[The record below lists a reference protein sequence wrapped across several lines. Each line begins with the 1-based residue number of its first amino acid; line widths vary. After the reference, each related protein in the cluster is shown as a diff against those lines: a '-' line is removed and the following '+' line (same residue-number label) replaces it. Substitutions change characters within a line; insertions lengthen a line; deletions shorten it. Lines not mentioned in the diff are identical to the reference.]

1 MPDLVFSGLK
11 INLREET
18 SMNMAKVKALGGVRG
33 LVASAALASFLAT
46 PAVAGEA
53 RIGVLNALTGPIPDL
68 AAVILEAEQAAAA
81 FINANGGMWDG
92 DTLVLASGDSGCDA
106 KAGVD
111 AATKIV
117 NVEQASIIVG
127 PLCSGATIGATQAV
141 TIPAGVVAISPS
153 ATSPAITGLDDKDAV
168 FRVCPSDAYQGVT
181 IAKLARSLGYSK
193 LAATYANDDYNAGL
207 HDVFVKAFTDAG
219 GTITGDQMHEAN
231 KASYRSELATLAAGD
246 PEGLAL
252 FAYYNGSGI
261 TIMRQSL
268 ENGFFSKFIG
278 GDGMIAQEVVDE
290 IGADNLGDAV
300 FTKGTADESSS
311 HFKTFAGLFAKPSDP
326 YTAQAWDAVMIAAL
340 ALESAGSSTR
350 DLISH
355 VRAVANAP
363 GEEIGPA
370 DWAKAKKLLAA
381 GKDINYQGIA
391 GAHEFD
397 ENGDVAGIYGM
408 SVVKDGKWVETLI
421 D

>member
-1 MPDLVFSGLK
+1 MRQMMTKTVSTMRRTV
-11 INLREET
+11 I
-18 SMNMAKVKALGGVRG
+18 A
-33 LVASAALASFLAT
+33 AALVSIAAS
-46 PAVAGEA
+46 PVYAGEVK
-53 RIGVLNALTGPIPDL
+53 IGVLNALTGPIPDL
-68 AAVILEAEQAAAA
+68 SAVILESELAAAA
-81 FINANGGMWDG
+81 YINANGGMWGG

-141 TIPAGVVAISPS
+141 TIPAGVVNISPS
-153 ATSPAITGLDDKDAV
+153 ATSPAITGLDDNDLV

-181 IAKLARSLGYSK
+181 IAKLARSMGYSK

-207 HDVFVKAFTDAG
+207 HDVFVKAFKELG

-231 KASYRSELATLAAGD
+231 KASYRAELATLSSGG
-246 PEGLAL
+246 PEALAI

-261 TIMRQSL
+261 TMLRQSL

-278 GDGMIAQEVVDE
+278 GDGMIAQEVIDE

-311 HFKTFAGLFAKPSDP
+311 HFKTFAGLFDRPSDP

-340 ALESAGSSTR
+340 ALESAGGATR
-350 DLISH
+350 DLIGH
-355 VRAVANAP
+355 VRSVANAP
-363 GEEIGPA
+363 GVEVGPG
-370 DWAKAKKLLAA
+370 DWAKAKALLAA
-381 GKDINYQGIA
+381 GKEINYQGIA
-391 GAHEFD
+391 GANEFD
-397 ENGDVAGIYGM
+397 ANGDVAGIYGK
-408 SVVKDGKWVETLI
+408 SVVKDGVWSETLI

>member
-1 MPDLVFSGLK
+1 MRQMMRKTASTMRRTV
-11 INLREET
+11 
-18 SMNMAKVKALGGVRG
+18 
-33 LVASAALASFLAT
+33 VAAALVSIAAN
-46 PAVAGEA
+46 PVYAGEVK
-53 RIGVLNALTGPIPDL
+53 IGVLNALTGPIPDL
-68 AAVILEAEQAAAA
+68 SAVILESELAAAA
-81 FINANGGMWDG
+81 YINANGGMWGG

-141 TIPAGVVAISPS
+141 TIPAGVVNISPS
-153 ATSPAITGLDDKDAV
+153 ATSPAITGLDDNDLV

-181 IAKLARSLGYSK
+181 IAKLARSMGYSK

-207 HDVFVKAFTDAG
+207 HDVFVKAFKELG

-231 KASYRSELATLAAGD
+231 KASYRAELATLSSGG
-246 PEGLAL
+246 PEALAI

-261 TIMRQSL
+261 TMLRQSL

-278 GDGMIAQEVVDE
+278 GDGMIAQEVIDE

-311 HFKTFAGLFAKPSDP
+311 HFKTFAGLFDRPSDP

-340 ALESAGSSTR
+340 ALESAGGATR
-350 DLISH
+350 DLIGH
-355 VRAVANAP
+355 VRSVANAP
-363 GEEIGPA
+363 GVEVGPG
-370 DWAKAKKLLAA
+370 DWAKAKALLAA
-381 GKDINYQGIA
+381 GKEINYQGIA
-391 GAHEFD
+391 GANEFD
-397 ENGDVAGIYGM
+397 ANGDVAGIYGK
-408 SVVKDGKWVETLI
+408 SVVKDGVWSETLI

>member
-1 MPDLVFSGLK
+1 MRQMMTKTVSTM
-11 INLREET
+11 RRT
-18 SMNMAKVKALGGVRG
+18 V
-33 LVASAALASFLAT
+33 VAAALVSIAAS
-46 PAVAGEA
+46 PVYAGEVK
-53 RIGVLNALTGPIPDL
+53 IGVLNALTGPIPDL
-68 AAVILEAEQAAAA
+68 SAVILESELAAAA
-81 FINANGGMWDG
+81 YINANGGMWGG

-141 TIPAGVVAISPS
+141 TIPAGVVNISPS
-153 ATSPAITGLDDKDAV
+153 ATSPAITGLDDNDLV

-181 IAKLARSLGYSK
+181 IAKLARSMGYSK

-207 HDVFVKAFTDAG
+207 HDVFVKAFKELG

-231 KASYRSELATLAAGD
+231 KASYRAELATLSSGG
-246 PEGLAL
+246 PEALAI

-261 TIMRQSL
+261 TMLRQSL

-278 GDGMIAQEVVDE
+278 GDGMIAQEVIDE
-290 IGADNLGDAV
+290 IGAENLGDAV

-311 HFKTFAGLFAKPSDP
+311 HFKTFAGLFDRPSDP

-340 ALESAGSSTR
+340 ALESAGGATR
-350 DLISH
+350 DLIGH
-355 VRAVANAP
+355 VRSVANAP
-363 GEEIGPA
+363 GVEVGPG
-370 DWAKAKKLLAA
+370 DWAKAKALLAA
-381 GKDINYQGIA
+381 GKEINYQGIA
-391 GAHEFD
+391 GANEFD
-397 ENGDVAGIYGM
+397 ANGDVAGIYGK
-408 SVVKDGKWVETLI
+408 SVVKDGKWSETLI

>member
-1 MPDLVFSGLK
+1 MRQMMTKTVSTM
-11 INLREET
+11 RRT
-18 SMNMAKVKALGGVRG
+18 MVV
-33 LVASAALASFLAT
+33 AALVSIAAS
-46 PAVAGEA
+46 PVYAGEV

-81 FINANGGMWDG
+81 HINANGGMWGG

-111 AATKIV
+111 AANKIV

-127 PLCSGATIGATQAV
+127 PICSGATMGATQAV
-141 TIPAGVVAISPS
+141 TIPAGVVNISPS
-153 ATSPAITGLDDKDAV
+153 ATSPAITGLDDNDLV

-181 IAKLARSLGYSK
+181 IAKLARSMGYSK

-207 HDVFVKAFTDAG
+207 HDVFVKAFKELG

-231 KASYRSELATLAAGD
+231 KASYRAELATLSSGG
-246 PEGLAL
+246 PEALAL

-261 TIMRQSL
+261 TMMRQSL

-278 GDGMIAQEVVDE
+278 GDGMIAQEVIDE

-300 FTKGTADESSS
+300 FTKGTADSNSS
-311 HFKTFAGLFAKPSDP
+311 HFKTFAGLFDRPSDP

-340 ALESAGSSTR
+340 ALESAGGATR
-350 DLISH
+350 DLIGH
-355 VRAVANAP
+355 VRSVANAP
-363 GEEIGPA
+363 GVEVGPG
-370 DWAKAKKLLAA
+370 DWAKAKALLAA
-381 GKDINYQGIA
+381 GKEINYQGIA
-391 GAHEFD
+391 GANEFD
-397 ENGDVAGIYGM
+397 ANGDVAGIYGK
-408 SVVKDGKWVETLI
+408 SVVKDGKWSETLI

>member
-1 MPDLVFSGLK
+1 MRQMMTKTVSTMRRTV
-11 INLREET
+11 I
-18 SMNMAKVKALGGVRG
+18 A
-33 LVASAALASFLAT
+33 AALVSIAAS
-46 PAVAGEA
+46 PVYAGEVK
-53 RIGVLNALTGPIPDL
+53 IGVLNALTGPIPDL
-68 AAVILEAEQAAAA
+68 SAVILESELAAAA
-81 FINANGGMWDG
+81 YINANGGMWGG

-141 TIPAGVVAISPS
+141 TIPAGVVNISSS
-153 ATSPAITGLDDKDAV
+153 ATSPAITGLDDNDLV

-181 IAKLARSLGYSK
+181 IAKLARSMGYSK

-207 HDVFVKAFTDAG
+207 HDVFVKAFKELG
-219 GTITGDQMHEAN
+219 GTITSDQMHEAN
-231 KASYRSELATLAAGD
+231 KASYRAELATLSSGG
-246 PEGLAL
+246 PEALAI

-261 TIMRQSL
+261 TMLRQSL

-278 GDGMIAQEVVDE
+278 GDGMIAQEVIDE

-311 HFKTFAGLFAKPSDP
+311 HFKTFAGLFDRPSDP

-340 ALESAGSSTR
+340 ALESAGSATR
-350 DLISH
+350 DLIGH
-355 VRAVANAP
+355 VRSVANAP
-363 GEEIGPA
+363 GVEVGPG
-370 DWAKAKKLLAA
+370 DWAKAKALLAA
-381 GKDINYQGIA
+381 GKEINYQGIA
-391 GAHEFD
+391 GANEFD
-397 ENGDVAGIYGM
+397 ANGDVAGIYGK
-408 SVVKDGKWVETLI
+408 SVVKDGVWSETLI

>member
-1 MPDLVFSGLK
+1 MRQMMRKTVSTM
-11 INLREET
+11 RRT
-18 SMNMAKVKALGGVRG
+18 M
-33 LVASAALASFLAT
+33 VAAALVSIAAS
-46 PAVAGEA
+46 PGYAGEVK
-53 RIGVLNALTGPIPDL
+53 IGVLNALTGPIPDL
-68 AAVILEAEQAAAA
+68 SAVILEAEQAAAA
-81 FINANGGMWDG
+81 HINANGGMWGG

-141 TIPAGVVAISPS
+141 TIPAGVVNISPS
-153 ATSPAITGLDDKDAV
+153 ATSPAITGLDDNDLV

-181 IAKLARSLGYSK
+181 IAKLARSMGYSK

-207 HDVFVKAFTDAG
+207 HDVFVKAFKELG

-231 KASYRSELATLAAGD
+231 KASYRAELATLSSGG
-246 PEGLAL
+246 PEALAI

-278 GDGMIAQEVVDE
+278 GDGMIAQEVIDE

-300 FTKGTADESSS
+300 FTKGTADQSSS
-311 HFKTFAGLFAKPSDP
+311 HFKTFEGLFDRPSDP
-326 YTAQAWDAVMIAAL
+326 YTAQAWDAVMVAAL
-340 ALESAGSSTR
+340 ALEHAGSATR
-350 DLISH
+350 DLSAH
-355 VRAVANAP
+355 VRAVTNAP
-363 GEEIGPA
+363 GVEIGPA
-370 DWAKAKKLLAA
+370 DWAKAKALIAS
-381 GKDINYQGIA
+381 GKDINYQGIS
-391 GAHEFD
+391 GVHEFD
-397 ENGDVAGIYGM
+397 ENGDVGGVYGKN
-408 SVVKDGKWVETLI
+408 VVSGGKWVETLM

>member
-1 MPDLVFSGLK
+1 MRRTV
-11 INLREET
+11 
-18 SMNMAKVKALGGVRG
+18 
-33 LVASAALASFLAT
+33 VAAALVSIAAS
-46 PAVAGEA
+46 PVYAGEVK
-53 RIGVLNALTGPIPDL
+53 IGVLNALTGPIPDL
-68 AAVILEAEQAAAA
+68 GAVILEAEQAAAA
-81 FINANGGMWDG
+81 HINANGGMWGG

-111 AATKIV
+111 AANKIV

-127 PLCSGATIGATQAV
+127 PICSGATMGATQAV
-141 TIPAGVVAISPS
+141 TIPAGVVNISPS
-153 ATSPAITGLDDKDAV
+153 ATSPAITGLDDNDLV

-181 IAKLARSLGYSK
+181 IAKLARSMGYSK

-207 HDVFVKAFTDAG
+207 HDVFVKAFKELG

-231 KASYRSELATLAAGD
+231 KASYRAELATLSSGG
-246 PEGLAL
+246 PEALAL

-261 TIMRQSL
+261 TMMRQSL

-278 GDGMIAQEVVDE
+278 GDGMIAQEVIDE
-290 IGADNLGDAV
+290 IGANNLGDAV
-300 FTKGTADESSS
+300 FTKGTADNSSS
-311 HFKTFAGLFAKPSDP
+311 HFKTFAGLFDRPSDP

-340 ALESAGSSTR
+340 ALESAGGATR
-350 DLISH
+350 DLIAH
-355 VRAVANAP
+355 VRSVANAP
-363 GEEIGPA
+363 GVEVGPG
-370 DWAKAKKLLAA
+370 DWAKAKALLAA

-397 ENGDVAGIYGM
+397 ANGDVAGIYGK
-408 SVVKDGKWVETLI
+408 SVVKDGKWAETLI

>member
-1 MPDLVFSGLK
+1 MRQMMRKTASTMRRTV
-11 INLREET
+11 
-18 SMNMAKVKALGGVRG
+18 
-33 LVASAALASFLAT
+33 VAAALVSIAAS
-46 PAVAGEA
+46 PVYAGDVK
-53 RIGVLNALTGPIPDL
+53 IGVLNALTGPIPDL
-68 AAVILEAEQAAAA
+68 SAVILESELAAAA
-81 FINANGGMWDG
+81 YINANGGMWGG

-141 TIPAGVVAISPS
+141 TIPAGVVNISPS
-153 ATSPAITGLDDKDAV
+153 ATSPAITGLDDNDLV

-181 IAKLARSLGYSK
+181 IAKLARSMGYSK

-207 HDVFVKAFTDAG
+207 HDVFVKAFKELG

-231 KASYRSELATLAAGD
+231 KASYRAELATLSSGG
-246 PEGLAL
+246 PEALAI

-261 TIMRQSL
+261 TMLRQSL

-278 GDGMIAQEVVDE
+278 GDGMIAQEVIDE

-311 HFKTFAGLFAKPSDP
+311 HFKTFAGLFDRPSDP

-340 ALESAGSSTR
+340 ALESAGGATR
-350 DLISH
+350 DLIGH
-355 VRAVANAP
+355 VRSVANAP
-363 GEEIGPA
+363 GVEVGPG
-370 DWAKAKKLLAA
+370 DWAKAKALLAA
-381 GKDINYQGIA
+381 GKEINYQGIA
-391 GAHEFD
+391 GANEFD
-397 ENGDVAGIYGM
+397 ANGDVAGIYGK
-408 SVVKDGKWVETLI
+408 SVVKDGKWSETLI

>member
-1 MPDLVFSGLK
+1 MRQMMTKTVSTM
-11 INLREET
+11 RRT
-18 SMNMAKVKALGGVRG
+18 V
-33 LVASAALASFLAT
+33 VAAALVSIAAS
-46 PAVAGEA
+46 PVYAGEVK
-53 RIGVLNALTGPIPDL
+53 IGVLNALTGPIPDL
-68 AAVILEAEQAAAA
+68 SAVILEAELAAAA
-81 FINANGGMWDG
+81 YINANGGMWGG

-141 TIPAGVVAISPS
+141 TIPAGVVNISPS
-153 ATSPAITGLDDKDAV
+153 ATSPAITGLDDNDLV

-181 IAKLARSLGYSK
+181 IAKLARSMGYSK

-207 HDVFVKAFTDAG
+207 HDVFVKAFKELG

-231 KASYRSELATLAAGD
+231 KASYRAELATLSSGG
-246 PEGLAL
+246 PEALAI

-261 TIMRQSL
+261 TMLRQSL

-278 GDGMIAQEVVDE
+278 GDGMIAQEVIDV

-311 HFKTFAGLFAKPSDP
+311 HFKTFAGLFDRPSDP

-340 ALESAGSSTR
+340 ALESAGGATR
-350 DLISH
+350 DLIGH
-355 VRAVANAP
+355 VRSVANAP
-363 GEEIGPA
+363 GVEVGPG
-370 DWAKAKKLLAA
+370 DWAKAKALLAA
-381 GKDINYQGIA
+381 GKEINYQGIA
-391 GAHEFD
+391 GANEFD
-397 ENGDVAGIYGM
+397 ANGDVAGIYGK
-408 SVVKDGKWVETLI
+408 SVVKDGKWSETLI

>member
-1 MPDLVFSGLK
+1 MRQMMTKTVSTM
-11 INLREET
+11 RRT
-18 SMNMAKVKALGGVRG
+18 V
-33 LVASAALASFLAT
+33 VAAALVSIAAS
-46 PAVAGEA
+46 PVYAGEVK
-53 RIGVLNALTGPIPDL
+53 IGVLNALTGPIPDL
-68 AAVILEAEQAAAA
+68 SAVILESELAAAA
-81 FINANGGMWDG
+81 YINANGGMWGG

-141 TIPAGVVAISPS
+141 TIPAGVVNISPS
-153 ATSPAITGLDDKDAV
+153 ATSPAITGLDDNDLV

-181 IAKLARSLGYSK
+181 IAKLARSMGYSK

-207 HDVFVKAFTDAG
+207 HDVFVKAFKELG

-231 KASYRSELATLAAGD
+231 KASYRAELATLSSGG
-246 PEGLAL
+246 PEALAI

-261 TIMRQSL
+261 TMLRQSL

-278 GDGMIAQEVVDE
+278 GDGMIAQEVIDE

-311 HFKTFAGLFAKPSDP
+311 HFKTFAGLFDRPSDP

-340 ALESAGSSTR
+340 ALESAGGATR
-350 DLISH
+350 DLIGH
-355 VRAVANAP
+355 VRSVANAP
-363 GEEIGPA
+363 GVEVGPG
-370 DWAKAKKLLAA
+370 DWAKAKALLAA
-381 GKDINYQGIA
+381 GKEINYQGIA
-391 GAHEFD
+391 GANEFD
-397 ENGDVAGIYGM
+397 ANGDVAGIYGK
-408 SVVKDGKWVETLI
+408 SVVKDGVWSETLI

>member
-1 MPDLVFSGLK
+1 MV
-11 INLREET
+11 
-18 SMNMAKVKALGGVRG
+18 V
-33 LVASAALASFLAT
+33 AALVSIAAS
-46 PAVAGEA
+46 PVYAGEVK
-53 RIGVLNALTGPIPDL
+53 IGVLNALTGPIPDL

-81 FINANGGMWDG
+81 HINANGGMWGG

-127 PLCSGATIGATQAV
+127 PICSGATMGATQAV
-141 TIPAGVVAISPS
+141 TIPAGVVNISPS
-153 ATSPAITGLDDKDAV
+153 ATSPAITGLDDNDLV

-181 IAKLARSLGYSK
+181 IAKLARSMGYSK

-207 HDVFVKAFTDAG
+207 HDVFVKAFKELG

-231 KASYRSELATLAAGD
+231 KASYRAELATLSSGG
-246 PEGLAL
+246 PEALAL

-261 TIMRQSL
+261 TMMRQSL

-278 GDGMIAQEVVDE
+278 GDGMIAQEVIDE

-300 FTKGTADESSS
+300 FTKGTADSNSS
-311 HFKTFAGLFAKPSDP
+311 HFKTFAGLFDRPSDP

-340 ALESAGSSTR
+340 ALESAGGATR
-350 DLISH
+350 DLIGH
-355 VRAVANAP
+355 VRSVANAP
-363 GEEIGPA
+363 GVEVGPG
-370 DWAKAKKLLAA
+370 DWAKAKALLAA
-381 GKDINYQGIA
+381 GKEINYQGIA
-391 GAHEFD
+391 GANEFD
-397 ENGDVAGIYGM
+397 ANGDVAGIYGK
-408 SVVKDGKWVETLI
+408 SVVKDGKWSETLI

>member
-1 MPDLVFSGLK
+1 MRRTV
-11 INLREET
+11 
-18 SMNMAKVKALGGVRG
+18 
-33 LVASAALASFLAT
+33 VAAALVSIAAS
-46 PAVAGEA
+46 PVYAGEVK
-53 RIGVLNALTGPIPDL
+53 IGVLNALTGPIPDL
-68 AAVILEAEQAAAA
+68 SAVILESELAAAA
-81 FINANGGMWDG
+81 YINANGGMWGG

-111 AATKIV
+111 AANKIV

-141 TIPAGVVAISPS
+141 TIPAGVVNISPS
-153 ATSPAITGLDDKDAV
+153 ATSPAITGLDDNDLV

-181 IAKLARSLGYSK
+181 IAKLARSMGYSK

-207 HDVFVKAFTDAG
+207 HDVFVKAFKELG

-231 KASYRSELATLAAGD
+231 KASYRAELATLSSGG
-246 PEGLAL
+246 PEALAI

-261 TIMRQSL
+261 TMLRQSL

-278 GDGMIAQEVVDE
+278 GDGMIAQEVIDE

-311 HFKTFAGLFAKPSDP
+311 HFKTFAGLFDRPSDP

-340 ALESAGSSTR
+340 ALESAGGATR
-350 DLISH
+350 DLIGH
-355 VRAVANAP
+355 VRSVANAP
-363 GEEIGPA
+363 GVEVGPG
-370 DWAKAKKLLAA
+370 DWAKAKALLAA
-381 GKDINYQGIA
+381 GKEINYQGIA
-391 GAHEFD
+391 GANEFD
-397 ENGDVAGIYGM
+397 ANGDVAGIYGK
-408 SVVKDGKWVETLI
+408 SVVKDGKWSETLI

>member
-1 MPDLVFSGLK
+1 MRRTV
-11 INLREET
+11 
-18 SMNMAKVKALGGVRG
+18 
-33 LVASAALASFLAT
+33 VAAALVSIAAS
-46 PAVAGEA
+46 PVYAGDVK
-53 RIGVLNALTGPIPDL
+53 IGVLNALTGPIPDL
-68 AAVILEAEQAAAA
+68 SAVILEAELAAAA
-81 FINANGGMWDG
+81 HINANGGMWGG

-141 TIPAGVVAISPS
+141 TIPAGVVNISPS
-153 ATSPAITGLDDKDAV
+153 ATSPAITGLDDNDLV

-181 IAKLARSLGYSK
+181 IAKLARSMGYSK
-193 LAATYANDDYNAGL
+193 LAATYASDDYNAGL
-207 HDVFVKAFTDAG
+207 HDVFVKAFKELG

-231 KASYRSELATLAAGD
+231 KASYRAELATLSSGG
-246 PEGLAL
+246 PEALAI

-261 TIMRQSL
+261 TMLRQSL

-278 GDGMIAQEVVDE
+278 GDGMIAQEVIDE

-311 HFKTFAGLFAKPSDP
+311 HFKTFAGLFDRPSDP

-340 ALESAGSSTR
+340 ALESAGGATR
-350 DLISH
+350 DLIGH
-355 VRAVANAP
+355 VRSVANAP
-363 GEEIGPA
+363 GVEVGPG
-370 DWAKAKKLLAA
+370 DWAKAKALLAA
-381 GKDINYQGIA
+381 GKEINYQGIA
-391 GAHEFD
+391 GANEFD
-397 ENGDVAGIYGM
+397 ANADVAGIYGK
-408 SVVKDGKWVETLI
+408 SVVKDGKWSETLI

>member
-1 MPDLVFSGLK
+1 MMTKTVG
-11 INLREET
+11 
-18 SMNMAKVKALGGVRG
+18 AVKRSLA
-33 LVASAALASFLAT
+33 AAALVSVAAS
-46 PAVAGEA
+46 PVYAGEVK
-53 RIGVLNALTGPIPDL
+53 IGVLNALTGPIPDL
-68 AAVILEAEQAAAA
+68 SAVILEAELAAAA
-81 FINANGGMWDG
+81 HINANGGMWGG

-141 TIPAGVVAISPS
+141 TIPAGVVNISPS
-153 ATSPAITGLDDKDAV
+153 ATSPAITGLDDNDLV

-181 IAKLARSLGYSK
+181 IAKLARSMGYSK

-207 HDVFVKAFTDAG
+207 HDVFVKAFKELG

-231 KASYRSELATLAAGD
+231 KASYRAELATLSSGG
-246 PEGLAL
+246 PEALAI

-261 TIMRQSL
+261 TMLRQSL

-278 GDGMIAQEVVDE
+278 GDGMIAQEVIDE

-311 HFKTFAGLFAKPSDP
+311 HFKTFAGLFDRPSDP

-340 ALESAGSSTR
+340 ALESAGSATR
-350 DLISH
+350 DLIAH
-355 VRAVANAP
+355 VRSVGNAP
-363 GEEIGPA
+363 GVEVGPG
-370 DWAKAKKLLAA
+370 DWAKAKALLAA
-381 GKDINYQGIA
+381 GKEINYQGIA
-391 GAHEFD
+391 GANEFD
-397 ENGDVAGIYGM
+397 ANGDVAGIYGK
-408 SVVKDGKWVETLI
+408 SVVKDGRWSETLI

>member
-1 MPDLVFSGLK
+1 MRQMMTKTVSTM
-11 INLREET
+11 RRT
-18 SMNMAKVKALGGVRG
+18 V
-33 LVASAALASFLAT
+33 VAAALVSIAAS
-46 PAVAGEA
+46 PVYAGEVK
-53 RIGVLNALTGPIPDL
+53 IGVLNALTGPIPDL
-68 AAVILEAEQAAAA
+68 SAVILESELAAAA
-81 FINANGGMWDG
+81 HINANGGMWGG

-141 TIPAGVVAISPS
+141 TIPAGVVNISPS
-153 ATSPAITGLDDKDAV
+153 ATSPAITGLDDNDLV

-181 IAKLARSLGYSK
+181 IAKLARSMGYSK

-207 HDVFVKAFTDAG
+207 HDVFVKAFKELG

-231 KASYRSELATLAAGD
+231 KASYRAELATLSSGG
-246 PEGLAL
+246 PEALAI

-261 TIMRQSL
+261 TMLRQSL

-278 GDGMIAQEVVDE
+278 GDGMIAQEVIDE
-290 IGADNLGDAV
+290 IGADNLRDSV

-311 HFKTFAGLFAKPSDP
+311 HFKTFAGLFDRPSDP

-340 ALESAGSSTR
+340 ALESAGGATR
-350 DLISH
+350 DLIGH
-355 VRAVANAP
+355 VRSVANAP
-363 GEEIGPA
+363 GVEVGPG
-370 DWAKAKKLLAA
+370 DWAKAKALLAA
-381 GKDINYQGIA
+381 GKEINYQGIA
-391 GAHEFD
+391 GANEFD
-397 ENGDVAGIYGM
+397 ANGDVAGIYGK
-408 SVVKDGKWVETLI
+408 SVVKDGKWSETLI

>member
-1 MPDLVFSGLK
+1 MRQMMTKTVSTM
-11 INLREET
+11 RRT
-18 SMNMAKVKALGGVRG
+18 MVV
-33 LVASAALASFLAT
+33 AALVSIAAS
-46 PAVAGEA
+46 PVYAGEVK
-53 RIGVLNALTGPIPDL
+53 IGVLNALTGPIPDL

-81 FINANGGMWDG
+81 HINANGGMWGG

-111 AATKIV
+111 AANKIV

-127 PLCSGATIGATQAV
+127 PICSGATMGATQAV
-141 TIPAGVVAISPS
+141 TIPAGVVNISPS
-153 ATSPAITGLDDKDAV
+153 ATSPAITGLDDNDLV

-181 IAKLARSLGYSK
+181 IAKLARSMGYSK

-207 HDVFVKAFTDAG
+207 HDVFVKAFKDLG

-231 KASYRSELATLAAGD
+231 KASYRAELATLSSGG
-246 PEGLAL
+246 PEALAL

-261 TIMRQSL
+261 TMMRQSL

-278 GDGMIAQEVVDE
+278 GDGMIAQEVIDE

-300 FTKGTADESSS
+300 FTKGTADSNSS
-311 HFKTFAGLFAKPSDP
+311 HFKTFAGLFDRPSDP

-340 ALESAGSSTR
+340 ALESAGSATR
-350 DLISH
+350 DLIAH
-355 VRAVANAP
+355 VRSVANAP
-363 GEEIGPA
+363 GVEVGPG
-370 DWAKAKKLLAA
+370 DWAKAKALLAA

-397 ENGDVAGIYGM
+397 ANGDVAGIYGK
-408 SVVKDGKWVETLI
+408 SVVKDGKWAETLI

>member
-1 MPDLVFSGLK
+1 MRRTV
-11 INLREET
+11 
-18 SMNMAKVKALGGVRG
+18 
-33 LVASAALASFLAT
+33 VAAALVSIAAS
-46 PAVAGEA
+46 PVYAGEVK
-53 RIGVLNALTGPIPDL
+53 IGVLNALTGPIPDL
-68 AAVILEAEQAAAA
+68 SAVILESELAAAA
-81 FINANGGMWDG
+81 YINANGGMWGG

-141 TIPAGVVAISPS
+141 TIPAGVVNISPS
-153 ATSPAITGLDDKDAV
+153 ATSPAITGLDDNDLV

-181 IAKLARSLGYSK
+181 IAKLARSMGYSK

-207 HDVFVKAFTDAG
+207 HDVFVKAFKELG

-231 KASYRSELATLAAGD
+231 KASYRAELATLSSGG
-246 PEGLAL
+246 PEALAI

-261 TIMRQSL
+261 TMLRQSL

-278 GDGMIAQEVVDE
+278 GDGMIAQEVIDE

-311 HFKTFAGLFAKPSDP
+311 HFKTFAGLFDRPSDP

-340 ALESAGSSTR
+340 ALESAGSATR
-350 DLISH
+350 DLIDH
-355 VRAVANAP
+355 VRSVANAP
-363 GEEIGPA
+363 GVEVGPG
-370 DWAKAKKLLAA
+370 DWAKAKALLAA
-381 GKDINYQGIA
+381 GKEINYQGIA
-391 GAHEFD
+391 GANEFD
-397 ENGDVAGIYGM
+397 ANGDVAGIYGK
-408 SVVKDGKWVETLI
+408 SVVKDGKWSETLI

>member
-1 MPDLVFSGLK
+1 MRQIMRKTASTMRRTV
-11 INLREET
+11 
-18 SMNMAKVKALGGVRG
+18 
-33 LVASAALASFLAT
+33 VAAALVSIAAS
-46 PAVAGEA
+46 PVYAGEVK
-53 RIGVLNALTGPIPDL
+53 IGVLNALTGPIPDL
-68 AAVILEAEQAAAA
+68 SAVILEAELAAAA
-81 FINANGGMWDG
+81 HINANGGMWGG

-141 TIPAGVVAISPS
+141 TIPAGVVNISPS
-153 ATSPAITGLDDKDAV
+153 ATSPAITGLDDNDLV

-181 IAKLARSLGYSK
+181 IAKLARSMGYSK

-207 HDVFVKAFTDAG
+207 HDVFVKAFKELG

-231 KASYRSELATLAAGD
+231 KASYRAELATLSSGG
-246 PEGLAL
+246 PEALAI

-261 TIMRQSL
+261 TMMRQSL

-278 GDGMIAQEVVDE
+278 GDGMIAQEVIDE

-300 FTKGTADESSS
+300 FTKGTADSNSS
-311 HFKTFAGLFAKPSDP
+311 HFKTFAGLFDRPSDP

-340 ALESAGSSTR
+340 ALESAGGATR
-350 DLISH
+350 DLIGH
-355 VRAVANAP
+355 VRSVANAP
-363 GEEIGPA
+363 GVEVGPG
-370 DWAKAKKLLAA
+370 DWAKAKALLAA
-381 GKDINYQGIA
+381 GKEINYQGIA
-391 GAHEFD
+391 GANEFD
-397 ENGDVAGIYGM
+397 ANGDVAGIYGK
-408 SVVKDGKWVETLI
+408 SVVKDGKWSETLI

>member
-1 MPDLVFSGLK
+1 MRQMMRKTASTMRRTV
-11 INLREET
+11 
-18 SMNMAKVKALGGVRG
+18 
-33 LVASAALASFLAT
+33 VAAALVSIAAS
-46 PAVAGEA
+46 PVYAGEVK
-53 RIGVLNALTGPIPDL
+53 IGVLNALTGPIPDL
-68 AAVILEAEQAAAA
+68 SAVILESELAAAA
-81 FINANGGMWDG
+81 YINANGGMWGG

-141 TIPAGVVAISPS
+141 TIPAGVVNISPS
-153 ATSPAITGLDDKDAV
+153 ATSPAITGLDDNDLV

-181 IAKLARSLGYSK
+181 IAKLARSMGYSK

-207 HDVFVKAFTDAG
+207 HDVFVKAFKELG

-231 KASYRSELATLAAGD
+231 KASYRAELATLSSGG
-246 PEGLAL
+246 PEALAI

-261 TIMRQSL
+261 TMLRQSL

-278 GDGMIAQEVVDE
+278 GDGMIAQEVIDE

-311 HFKTFAGLFAKPSDP
+311 HFKTFAGLFDRPSDP

-340 ALESAGSSTR
+340 ALESAGSATR
-350 DLISH
+350 DLIGH
-355 VRAVANAP
+355 VRSVANAP
-363 GEEIGPA
+363 GVEVGPG
-370 DWAKAKKLLAA
+370 DWAKAKALLAA
-381 GKDINYQGIA
+381 GKEINYQGIA
-391 GAHEFD
+391 GANEFD
-397 ENGDVAGIYGM
+397 ANGDVAGIYGK
-408 SVVKDGKWVETLI
+408 SVVKDGVWSETLI

>member
-1 MPDLVFSGLK
+1 MRQMMRKTASTMRRTV
-11 INLREET
+11 
-18 SMNMAKVKALGGVRG
+18 
-33 LVASAALASFLAT
+33 VAAALVSIAAS
-46 PAVAGEA
+46 PVYAGDVK
-53 RIGVLNALTGPIPDL
+53 IGVLNALTGPIPDL
-68 AAVILEAEQAAAA
+68 SAVILEAELAAAA
-81 FINANGGMWDG
+81 HINANGGMWGG

-141 TIPAGVVAISPS
+141 TIPAGVVNISPS
-153 ATSPAITGLDDKDAV
+153 ATSPAITGLDDNDLV

-181 IAKLARSLGYSK
+181 IAKLARSMGYSK

-207 HDVFVKAFTDAG
+207 HDVFVKAFKELG

-231 KASYRSELATLAAGD
+231 KASYRAELATLSSGG
-246 PEGLAL
+246 PEALAI

-261 TIMRQSL
+261 TMLRQSL

-278 GDGMIAQEVVDE
+278 GDGMIAQEVIDE

-311 HFKTFAGLFAKPSDP
+311 HFKTFAGLFDRPSDP

-340 ALESAGSSTR
+340 ALESAGGATR
-350 DLISH
+350 DLIGH
-355 VRAVANAP
+355 VRSVANAP
-363 GEEIGPA
+363 GVEVGPG
-370 DWAKAKKLLAA
+370 DWAKAKALLAA
-381 GKDINYQGIA
+381 GKEINYQGIA
-391 GAHEFD
+391 GANEFD
-397 ENGDVAGIYGM
+397 ANGDVAGIYGK
-408 SVVKDGKWVETLI
+408 SVVKDGKWSETLI

>member
-1 MPDLVFSGLK
+1 
-11 INLREET
+11 
-18 SMNMAKVKALGGVRG
+18 
-33 LVASAALASFLAT
+33 
-46 PAVAGEA
+46 
-53 RIGVLNALTGPIPDL
+53 
-68 AAVILEAEQAAAA
+68 
-81 FINANGGMWDG
+81 MWGG

-141 TIPAGVVAISPS
+141 TIPAGVVNISPS
-153 ATSPAITGLDDKDAV
+153 ATSPAITGLDDNDLV

-181 IAKLARSLGYSK
+181 IAKLARSMGYSK

-207 HDVFVKAFTDAG
+207 HDVFVKAFKELG

-231 KASYRSELATLAAGD
+231 KASYRAELATLSSGG
-246 PEGLAL
+246 PEALAI

-261 TIMRQSL
+261 TMLRQSL

-278 GDGMIAQEVVDE
+278 GDGMIAQEVIDE
-290 IGADNLGDAV
+290 IGAENLGDAV

-311 HFKTFAGLFAKPSDP
+311 HFKTFAGLFDRPSDP

-340 ALESAGSSTR
+340 ALESAGSATR
-350 DLISH
+350 DLVAH
-355 VRAVANAP
+355 VRSVGNAP
-363 GEEIGPA
+363 GVEVGPG
-370 DWAKAKKLLAA
+370 DWAKAKALLAA
-381 GKDINYQGIA
+381 GKEINYQGIA
-391 GAHEFD
+391 GANEFD
-397 ENGDVAGIYGM
+397 ANGDVAGIYGK
-408 SVVKDGKWVETLI
+408 SVVKDGKWSETLI

>member
-1 MPDLVFSGLK
+1 MRQMMRKTASTMRRTV
-11 INLREET
+11 
-18 SMNMAKVKALGGVRG
+18 
-33 LVASAALASFLAT
+33 VAAALVSIAAS
-46 PAVAGEA
+46 PVYAGEVK
-53 RIGVLNALTGPIPDL
+53 IGVLNALTGPIPDL
-68 AAVILEAEQAAAA
+68 SAVILESELAAAA
-81 FINANGGMWDG
+81 HINANGGMWGG

-141 TIPAGVVAISPS
+141 TIPAGVVNISPS
-153 ATSPAITGLDDKDAV
+153 ATSPAITGLDDNDLV

-181 IAKLARSLGYSK
+181 IAKLARSMGYSK

-207 HDVFVKAFTDAG
+207 HDVFVKAFKELG

-231 KASYRSELATLAAGD
+231 KASYRAELATLSSGG
-246 PEGLAL
+246 PEALAI

-261 TIMRQSL
+261 TMLRQSL

-278 GDGMIAQEVVDE
+278 GDGMIAQEVIDE

-311 HFKTFAGLFAKPSDP
+311 HFKTFAGLFDRPSDP

-340 ALESAGSSTR
+340 ALESAGGATR
-350 DLISH
+350 DLIGH
-355 VRAVANAP
+355 VRSVANAP
-363 GEEIGPA
+363 GVEVGPG
-370 DWAKAKKLLAA
+370 DWAKAKALLAA
-381 GKDINYQGIA
+381 GKEINYQGIA
-391 GAHEFD
+391 GANEFD
-397 ENGDVAGIYGM
+397 ANGDVAGIYGK
-408 SVVKDGKWVETLI
+408 SVVKDGKWSETLI
-421 D
+421 G

>member
-1 MPDLVFSGLK
+1 MRQMMRKTASTMRRTV
-11 INLREET
+11 
-18 SMNMAKVKALGGVRG
+18 
-33 LVASAALASFLAT
+33 VAAALVSIAAS
-46 PAVAGEA
+46 PVYAGEVK
-53 RIGVLNALTGPIPDL
+53 IGVLNALTGPIPDL
-68 AAVILEAEQAAAA
+68 SAVILESELAAAA
-81 FINANGGMWDG
+81 YINANGGMWGG

-141 TIPAGVVAISPS
+141 TIPAGVVNISPS
-153 ATSPAITGLDDKDAV
+153 ATSPAITGLDDNDLV

-181 IAKLARSLGYSK
+181 IAKLARSMGYSK

-207 HDVFVKAFTDAG
+207 HDVFVKAFKELG

-231 KASYRSELATLAAGD
+231 KASYRAELATLSSGG
-246 PEGLAL
+246 PEALAI

-261 TIMRQSL
+261 TMLRQSL

-278 GDGMIAQEVVDE
+278 GDGMIAQEVIDE

-300 FTKGTADESSS
+300 FTKGTADESSN
-311 HFKTFAGLFAKPSDP
+311 HFKTFAGLFDRPSDP

-340 ALESAGSSTR
+340 ALESAGGATR
-350 DLISH
+350 DLIGH
-355 VRAVANAP
+355 VRSVANAP
-363 GEEIGPA
+363 GVEVGPG
-370 DWAKAKKLLAA
+370 DWARAKALLAA
-381 GKDINYQGIA
+381 GKEINYQGIA
-391 GAHEFD
+391 GANEFD
-397 ENGDVAGIYGM
+397 ANGDVAGIYGM
-408 SVVKDGKWVETLI
+408 SVVKDGKWSETLI

>member
-1 MPDLVFSGLK
+1 MRQMMTKTVSTM
-11 INLREET
+11 RRT
-18 SMNMAKVKALGGVRG
+18 MVV
-33 LVASAALASFLAT
+33 AALVSIAAS
-46 PAVAGEA
+46 PVYAGEVK
-53 RIGVLNALTGPIPDL
+53 IGVLNALTGPIPDL

-81 FINANGGMWDG
+81 HINANGGMWGG

-127 PLCSGATIGATQAV
+127 PICSGATMGATQAV
-141 TIPAGVVAISPS
+141 TIPAGVVNISPS
-153 ATSPAITGLDDKDAV
+153 ATSPAITGLDDNDLV

-181 IAKLARSLGYSK
+181 IAKLARSMGYSK

-207 HDVFVKAFTDAG
+207 HDVFVKAFKELG

-231 KASYRSELATLAAGD
+231 KASYRAELATLSSGG
-246 PEGLAL
+246 PEALAL

-261 TIMRQSL
+261 TMMRQSL

-278 GDGMIAQEVVDE
+278 GDGMIAQEVIDE

-300 FTKGTADESSS
+300 FTKGTADSGSS
-311 HFKTFAGLFAKPSDP
+311 HFKTFAGLFDRPSDP

-340 ALESAGSSTR
+340 ALESAGGATR
-350 DLISH
+350 DLIAH
-355 VRAVANAP
+355 VRSVANAP
-363 GEEIGPA
+363 GVEVGPG
-370 DWAKAKKLLAA
+370 DWAKAKALLAA

-397 ENGDVAGIYGM
+397 ANGDVAGIYGK
-408 SVVKDGKWVETLI
+408 SVVKDGKWAETLI

>member
-1 MPDLVFSGLK
+1 MRQMMTKTVSTM
-11 INLREET
+11 RRT
-18 SMNMAKVKALGGVRG
+18 MVV
-33 LVASAALASFLAT
+33 AALVSIAAS
-46 PAVAGEA
+46 PVYAGEVK
-53 RIGVLNALTGPIPDL
+53 IGVLNALTGPIPDL

-81 FINANGGMWDG
+81 HINANGGMWGG

-111 AATKIV
+111 AANKIV

-127 PLCSGATIGATQAV
+127 PICSGATMGATQAV
-141 TIPAGVVAISPS
+141 TIPAGVVNISPS
-153 ATSPAITGLDDKDAV
+153 ATSPAITGLDDNDLV

-181 IAKLARSLGYSK
+181 IAKLARSMGYSK

-207 HDVFVKAFTDAG
+207 HDVFVKAFKELG

-231 KASYRSELATLAAGD
+231 KASYRAELATLSSGG
-246 PEGLAL
+246 PEALAL

-261 TIMRQSL
+261 TMMRQSL

-278 GDGMIAQEVVDE
+278 GDGMIAQEVIDE

-300 FTKGTADESSS
+300 FTKGTADSNSS
-311 HFKTFAGLFAKPSDP
+311 HFKTFAGLFDRPSDP

-340 ALESAGSSTR
+340 ALESAGGATR
-350 DLISH
+350 DLIAH
-355 VRAVANAP
+355 VRSVANAP
-363 GEEIGPA
+363 GVEVGPG
-370 DWAKAKKLLAA
+370 DWAKAKALLAA

-397 ENGDVAGIYGM
+397 VNGDVAGIYGK
-408 SVVKDGKWVETLI
+408 SVVKDGKWAETLI

>member
-1 MPDLVFSGLK
+1 MRQMMTKTVSTM
-11 INLREET
+11 RRT
-18 SMNMAKVKALGGVRG
+18 MVV
-33 LVASAALASFLAT
+33 AALVSIAAS
-46 PAVAGEA
+46 PVYAGEVK
-53 RIGVLNALTGPIPDL
+53 IGVLNALTGPIPDL

-81 FINANGGMWDG
+81 HINANGGMWGG

-111 AATKIV
+111 AANKIV

-127 PLCSGATIGATQAV
+127 PICSGATMGATQAV
-141 TIPAGVVAISPS
+141 TIPAGVVNISPS
-153 ATSPAITGLDDKDAV
+153 ATSPAITGLDDNDLV

-181 IAKLARSLGYSK
+181 IAKLARSMGYSK

-207 HDVFVKAFTDAG
+207 HDVFVKAFKELG

-231 KASYRSELATLAAGD
+231 KASYRAELATLSSGG
-246 PEGLAL
+246 PEALAL

-261 TIMRQSL
+261 TMMRQSL

-278 GDGMIAQEVVDE
+278 GDGMIAQEVIDE

-300 FTKGTADESSS
+300 FTKGTADSNSS
-311 HFKTFAGLFAKPSDP
+311 HFKTFAGLFDRPSDP

-340 ALESAGSSTR
+340 ALESAGSATR
-350 DLISH
+350 DLIAH
-355 VRAVANAP
+355 VRSVANAP
-363 GEEIGPA
+363 GVEVGPG
-370 DWAKAKKLLAA
+370 DWAKAKALLAA

-397 ENGDVAGIYGM
+397 ANGDVAGIYGK
-408 SVVKDGKWVETLI
+408 SVVKDGKWAETLI

>member
-1 MPDLVFSGLK
+1 MRQMMRKTASTIRRTV
-11 INLREET
+11 
-18 SMNMAKVKALGGVRG
+18 
-33 LVASAALASFLAT
+33 VAAALVSIAAS
-46 PAVAGEA
+46 PVYAGEVK
-53 RIGVLNALTGPIPDL
+53 IGVLNALTGPIPDL
-68 AAVILEAEQAAAA
+68 SAVILESELAAAA
-81 FINANGGMWDG
+81 YINANGGMWGG

-141 TIPAGVVAISPS
+141 TIPAGVVNISPS
-153 ATSPAITGLDDKDAV
+153 ATSPAITGLDDNDLV

-181 IAKLARSLGYSK
+181 IAKLARSMGYSK

-207 HDVFVKAFTDAG
+207 HDVFVKAFKELG

-231 KASYRSELATLAAGD
+231 KASYRAELATLSSGG
-246 PEGLAL
+246 PEALAI

-261 TIMRQSL
+261 TMLRQSL

-278 GDGMIAQEVVDE
+278 GDGMIAQEVIDE

-311 HFKTFAGLFAKPSDP
+311 HFKTFAGLFDRPSDP

-340 ALESAGSSTR
+340 ALESAGSATR
-350 DLISH
+350 DLIGH
-355 VRAVANAP
+355 VRSVANAP
-363 GEEIGPA
+363 GVEVGPG
-370 DWAKAKKLLAA
+370 DWAKAKALLAA
-381 GKDINYQGIA
+381 GKEINYQGIA
-391 GAHEFD
+391 GANEFD
-397 ENGDVAGIYGM
+397 ANGDVAGIYGK
-408 SVVKDGKWVETLI
+408 SVVKDGKWSETLI

>member
-1 MPDLVFSGLK
+1 MRQMMTKTVSTM
-11 INLREET
+11 RRT
-18 SMNMAKVKALGGVRG
+18 V
-33 LVASAALASFLAT
+33 VAAALVSIAAS
-46 PAVAGEA
+46 PVYAGEVK
-53 RIGVLNALTGPIPDL
+53 IGVLNALTGPIPDL
-68 AAVILEAEQAAAA
+68 SAVILESELAAAA
-81 FINANGGMWDG
+81 YINANGGMWGG

-141 TIPAGVVAISPS
+141 TIPAGVVNISPS
-153 ATSPAITGLDDKDAV
+153 ATSPAITGLDDNDLV

-181 IAKLARSLGYSK
+181 IAKLARSMGYSK

-207 HDVFVKAFTDAG
+207 HDVFVKAFKDLG

-231 KASYRSELATLAAGD
+231 KASYRAELATLSSGG
-246 PEGLAL
+246 PEALAI

-261 TIMRQSL
+261 TMLRQSL

-278 GDGMIAQEVVDE
+278 GDGMIAQEVIDE

-311 HFKTFAGLFAKPSDP
+311 HFKTFAGLFDRPSDP

-340 ALESAGSSTR
+340 ALESAGGATR
-350 DLISH
+350 DLIGH
-355 VRAVANAP
+355 VRSVANAP
-363 GEEIGPA
+363 GVEVGPG
-370 DWAKAKKLLAA
+370 DWAKAKALLAA
-381 GKDINYQGIA
+381 GKEINYQGIA
-391 GAHEFD
+391 GANEFD
-397 ENGDVAGIYGM
+397 ANGDVAGIYGK
-408 SVVKDGKWVETLI
+408 SVVKDGKWSETLI

>member
-1 MPDLVFSGLK
+1 MRQMMTKTVGAMKRSLA
-11 INLREET
+11 T
-18 SMNMAKVKALGGVRG
+18 
-33 LVASAALASFLAT
+33 AALVSIAAS
-46 PAVAGEA
+46 PVYAGEVK
-53 RIGVLNALTGPIPDL
+53 IGVLNALTGPIPDL
-68 AAVILEAEQAAAA
+68 SAVILEAELAAAA
-81 FINANGGMWDG
+81 HINANGGMWGG

-141 TIPAGVVAISPS
+141 TIPAGVVNISPS
-153 ATSPAITGLDDKDAV
+153 ATSPAITGLDDNDLV

-181 IAKLARSLGYSK
+181 IAKLARSMGYSK

-207 HDVFVKAFTDAG
+207 HDVFVKAFKELG

-231 KASYRSELATLAAGD
+231 KASYRAELATLSSSG
-246 PEGLAL
+246 PEALAL

-261 TIMRQSL
+261 TMMRQSL

-278 GDGMIAQEVVDE
+278 GDGMIAQEVIDE

-300 FTKGTADESSS
+300 FTKGTADSNSS
-311 HFKTFAGLFAKPSDP
+311 HFKTFAGLFDRPSDP

-340 ALESAGSSTR
+340 ALESAGSATR
-350 DLISH
+350 DLIAH
-355 VRAVANAP
+355 VRSVANAP
-363 GEEIGPA
+363 GVEVGPG
-370 DWAKAKKLLAA
+370 DWAKAKALLAA

-397 ENGDVAGIYGM
+397 ANGDVAGIYGK
-408 SVVKDGKWVETLI
+408 SVVKDGKWAETLI

>member
-1 MPDLVFSGLK
+1 MRQMMRKTASTMRRTV
-11 INLREET
+11 
-18 SMNMAKVKALGGVRG
+18 
-33 LVASAALASFLAT
+33 VAAALVSIAAS
-46 PAVAGEA
+46 PVYAGEVK
-53 RIGVLNALTGPIPDL
+53 IGVLNALTGPIPDL
-68 AAVILEAEQAAAA
+68 SAVILESELAAAA
-81 FINANGGMWDG
+81 YINANGGMWGG

-141 TIPAGVVAISPS
+141 TIPAGVVNISPS
-153 ATSPAITGLDDKDAV
+153 ATSPAITGLDDNDLV

-181 IAKLARSLGYSK
+181 IAKLARSMGYSK

-207 HDVFVKAFTDAG
+207 HDVFVKAFKELG

-231 KASYRSELATLAAGD
+231 KASYRAELATLSSGG
-246 PEGLAL
+246 PEGLAI

-261 TIMRQSL
+261 TMLRQSL

-278 GDGMIAQEVVDE
+278 GDGMIAQEVIDE

-311 HFKTFAGLFAKPSDP
+311 HFKTFAGLFDRPSDP

-340 ALESAGSSTR
+340 ALESAGSATR
-350 DLISH
+350 DLIGH
-355 VRAVANAP
+355 VRSVANAP
-363 GEEIGPA
+363 GVEVGPG
-370 DWAKAKKLLAA
+370 DWAKAKALLAA
-381 GKDINYQGIA
+381 GKEINYQGIA
-391 GAHEFD
+391 GANEFD
-397 ENGDVAGIYGM
+397 ANGDVAGIYGM
-408 SVVKDGKWVETLI
+408 SVVKDGKWSETLI

>member
-1 MPDLVFSGLK
+1 M
-11 INLREET
+11 
-18 SMNMAKVKALGGVRG
+18 SMRQMMTKTISTIRRTM
-33 LVASAALASFLAT
+33 VAAALVSIAAS
-46 PAVAGEA
+46 PVYAGEVK
-53 RIGVLNALTGPIPDL
+53 IGVLNALTGPIPDL
-68 AAVILEAEQAAAA
+68 GAVILEAEQAAAA
-81 FINANGGMWDG
+81 HINANGGMWGG

-111 AATKIV
+111 AANKIV

-127 PLCSGATIGATQAV
+127 PICSGATMGATQAV
-141 TIPAGVVAISPS
+141 TIPAGVVNISPS
-153 ATSPAITGLDDKDAV
+153 ATSPAITGLDDNDLV

-181 IAKLARSLGYSK
+181 IAKLARSMGYSK

-207 HDVFVKAFTDAG
+207 HDVFVKAFKELG

-231 KASYRSELATLAAGD
+231 KASYRAELATLSSGG
-246 PEGLAL
+246 PEALAL

-261 TIMRQSL
+261 TMMRQSL
-268 ENGFFSKFIG
+268 ENDFFSKFIG
-278 GDGMIAQEVVDE
+278 GDGMIAQEVIDE

-300 FTKGTADESSS
+300 FTKGTADSNSS
-311 HFKTFAGLFAKPSDP
+311 HFKTFAGLFDRPSDP

-340 ALESAGSSTR
+340 ALESAGSATR
-350 DLISH
+350 DLIAH
-355 VRAVANAP
+355 VRSVANAP
-363 GEEIGPA
+363 GVEVGPG
-370 DWAKAKKLLAA
+370 DWAKAKALLAA

-397 ENGDVAGIYGM
+397 ANGDVAGIYGK
-408 SVVKDGKWVETLI
+408 SVVKDGKWAETLI

>member
-1 MPDLVFSGLK
+1 MRQMMRKTASTMRRTV
-11 INLREET
+11 
-18 SMNMAKVKALGGVRG
+18 
-33 LVASAALASFLAT
+33 VAAALVSIAAS
-46 PAVAGEA
+46 PVYAGEVK
-53 RIGVLNALTGPIPDL
+53 IGVLNALTGPIPDL
-68 AAVILEAEQAAAA
+68 SAVILEAELAAAA
-81 FINANGGMWDG
+81 HINANGGMWGG
-92 DTLVLASGDSGCDA
+92 DTLVWASGDSGCDA

-141 TIPAGVVAISPS
+141 TIPAGVVNISPS
-153 ATSPAITGLDDKDAV
+153 ATSPAITGLDDNDLV

-181 IAKLARSLGYSK
+181 IAKLARSMGYSK

-207 HDVFVKAFTDAG
+207 HDVFVKAFKELG

-231 KASYRSELATLAAGD
+231 KASYRAELATLSSGG
-246 PEGLAL
+246 PEALAI

-261 TIMRQSL
+261 TMLRQSL

-278 GDGMIAQEVVDE
+278 GDGMIAQEVIDE

-311 HFKTFAGLFAKPSDP
+311 HFKTFAGLFDRPSDP

-340 ALESAGSSTR
+340 ALESAGGATR
-350 DLISH
+350 DLIGH
-355 VRAVANAP
+355 VRSVANAP
-363 GEEIGPA
+363 GVEVGPG
-370 DWAKAKKLLAA
+370 DWAKAKALLAA
-381 GKDINYQGIA
+381 GKEINYQGIA
-391 GAHEFD
+391 GANEFD
-397 ENGDVAGIYGM
+397 ANGDVAGIYGK
-408 SVVKDGKWVETLI
+408 SVVKDGKWSETLI

>member
-1 MPDLVFSGLK
+1 MRQMMRKTASTMRRTV
-11 INLREET
+11 
-18 SMNMAKVKALGGVRG
+18 
-33 LVASAALASFLAT
+33 VAAALVSIAAS
-46 PAVAGEA
+46 PVYAGEVK
-53 RIGVLNALTGPIPDL
+53 IGVLNALTGPIPDL
-68 AAVILEAEQAAAA
+68 SAVILESELAAAA
-81 FINANGGMWDG
+81 YINANGGMWGG

-141 TIPAGVVAISPS
+141 TIPAGVVNISPS
-153 ATSPAITGLDDKDAV
+153 ATSPAITGLDDNDLV

-181 IAKLARSLGYSK
+181 IAKLARSMGYSK

-207 HDVFVKAFTDAG
+207 HDVFVKAFKELG

-231 KASYRSELATLAAGD
+231 KASYRAELATLSSGG
-246 PEGLAL
+246 PEALAI

-261 TIMRQSL
+261 TMLRQSL

-278 GDGMIAQEVVDE
+278 GDGMIAQEVIDE

-311 HFKTFAGLFAKPSDP
+311 HFKTFAGLFDRPSDP

-340 ALESAGSSTR
+340 ALESAGGATR
-350 DLISH
+350 DLIGH
-355 VRAVANAP
+355 VRSVANAP
-363 GEEIGPA
+363 GVEVGPG
-370 DWAKAKKLLAA
+370 DWAKAKALLAA
-381 GKDINYQGIA
+381 GKEINYQGIA
-391 GAHEFD
+391 GANEFD
-397 ENGDVAGIYGM
+397 ANGDVAGIYGK
-408 SVVKDGKWVETLI
+408 SVVKDGKWSETLI

>member
-1 MPDLVFSGLK
+1 MRRTV
-11 INLREET
+11 
-18 SMNMAKVKALGGVRG
+18 
-33 LVASAALASFLAT
+33 VAAALVSIAAS
-46 PAVAGEA
+46 PVYAGEVK
-53 RIGVLNALTGPIPDL
+53 IGVLNALTGPIPDL
-68 AAVILEAEQAAAA
+68 SAVILESELAAAA
-81 FINANGGMWDG
+81 YINANGGMWGG

-141 TIPAGVVAISPS
+141 TIPAGVVNISPS
-153 ATSPAITGLDDKDAV
+153 ATSPAITGLDDNDLV

-181 IAKLARSLGYSK
+181 IAKLARSMGYSK

-207 HDVFVKAFTDAG
+207 HDVFVKAFKELG

-231 KASYRSELATLAAGD
+231 KASYRAELATLSSGG
-246 PEGLAL
+246 PEALAI

-261 TIMRQSL
+261 TMLRQSL

-278 GDGMIAQEVVDE
+278 GDGMIAQEVIDE

-311 HFKTFAGLFAKPSDP
+311 HFKTFAGLFDRPSDP

-340 ALESAGSSTR
+340 ALESAGGATR
-350 DLISH
+350 DLIGH
-355 VRAVANAP
+355 VRSVANAP
-363 GEEIGPA
+363 GVEVGPG
-370 DWAKAKKLLAA
+370 DWAKAKALLAA
-381 GKDINYQGIA
+381 GKEINYQGIA
-391 GAHEFD
+391 GANEFD
-397 ENGDVAGIYGM
+397 ANGDVAGIYGK
-408 SVVKDGKWVETLI
+408 SVVKDGKWSETLI

>member
-1 MPDLVFSGLK
+1 MRQMMTKTVSTM
-11 INLREET
+11 RRT
-18 SMNMAKVKALGGVRG
+18 V
-33 LVASAALASFLAT
+33 VAAALVSIAAS
-46 PAVAGEA
+46 PVYAGEVK
-53 RIGVLNALTGPIPDL
+53 IGVLNALTGPIPDL
-68 AAVILEAEQAAAA
+68 SAVILESELAAAA
-81 FINANGGMWDG
+81 YINANGGMWGG

-141 TIPAGVVAISPS
+141 TIPAGVVNISPS
-153 ATSPAITGLDDKDAV
+153 ATSPAITGLDDNDLV

-181 IAKLARSLGYSK
+181 IAKLARSMGYSK

-207 HDVFVKAFTDAG
+207 HDVFVKAFKELG

-231 KASYRSELATLAAGD
+231 KASYRAELATLSSGG
-246 PEGLAL
+246 PEALAI

-261 TIMRQSL
+261 TMLRQSL

-278 GDGMIAQEVVDE
+278 GDGMIAQEVIDE

-311 HFKTFAGLFAKPSDP
+311 HFKTFAGLFDRPSDP

-340 ALESAGSSTR
+340 ALESAGSATR
-350 DLISH
+350 DLIGH
-355 VRAVANAP
+355 VRSVANAP
-363 GEEIGPA
+363 GVEVGPG
-370 DWAKAKKLLAA
+370 DWAKAKALLAA
-381 GKDINYQGIA
+381 GKEINDQGIA
-391 GAHEFD
+391 GANEFD
-397 ENGDVAGIYGM
+397 ANGDVAGIYGK
-408 SVVKDGKWVETLI
+408 SVVKDGVWSETLI

>member
-1 MPDLVFSGLK
+1 MRQIMTRTVGTMRRSLAAAALVS
-11 INLREET
+11 I
-18 SMNMAKVKALGGVRG
+18 
-33 LVASAALASFLAT
+33 VAS
-46 PAVAGEA
+46 PAYAGDVK
-53 RIGVLNALTGPIPDL
+53 IGALNALTGPIPDL
-68 AAVILEAEQAAAA
+68 AAVILEAEQAAVAH
-81 FINANGGMWDG
+81 INANGGMWGG

-111 AATKIV
+111 AATKLV

-141 TIPAGVVAISPS
+141 TIPAGVVNISPS
-153 ATSPAITGLDDKDAV
+153 ATSPAITGLEDNDSV

-181 IAKLARSLGYSK
+181 IAKLARSMGYSK

-207 HDVFVKAFTDAG
+207 HDVFVKAFKELG

-231 KASYRSELATLAAGD
+231 KASYRAELATLSSGG
-246 PEGLAL
+246 PEALAI

-261 TIMRQSL
+261 TMLRQSL

-278 GDGMIAQEVVDE
+278 GDGMIAQEVIDE

-311 HFKTFAGLFAKPSDP
+311 HFKTFAGLFDRPSDP

-340 ALESAGSSTR
+340 ALESAGSATR
-350 DLISH
+350 DLIGH
-355 VRAVANAP
+355 VRSVANAP
-363 GEEIGPA
+363 GVEVGPG
-370 DWAKAKKLLAA
+370 DWAKAKALLAA
-381 GKDINYQGIA
+381 GKEINYQGIA
-391 GAHEFD
+391 GANEFD
-397 ENGDVAGIYGM
+397 ANGDVAGIYGK
-408 SVVKDGKWVETLI
+408 SVVKDGKWSETLI

>member
-1 MPDLVFSGLK
+1 MRNVKSKAFRP
-11 INLREET
+11 LRGT
-18 SMNMAKVKALGGVRG
+18 
-33 LVASAALASFLAT
+33 VAAAALTAFAAI
-46 PAVAGEA
+46 PAYGGEA

-81 FINANGGMWDG
+81 FINANGGMWNG

-111 AATKIV
+111 AATKLV

-153 ATSPAITGLDDKDAV
+153 ATSPAITGLDDNDSV

-181 IAKLARSLGYSK
+181 IAKLARSMGYTK

-207 HDVFVKAFTDAG
+207 HDVFVPAFKDLG
-219 GTITGDQMHEAN
+219 GTITADQMHEAN
-231 KASYRSELATLAAGD
+231 KASYRSELATLSGGGAEA
-246 PEGLAL
+246 LAL

-268 ENGFFSKFIG
+268 ENGFFDKFIG
-278 GDGMIAQEVVDE
+278 GDGMIAQEVIDE
-290 IGADNLGDAV
+290 IGADNLGNAV
-300 FTKGTADESSS
+300 FTKGTADEGSS
-311 HFKTFAGLFAKPSDP
+311 HFKTFAGLFSKPSDP
-326 YTAQAWDAVMIAAL
+326 YTAQAWDAVMVAAL
-340 ALESAGSSTR
+340 ALESAGGPTR

-363 GEEIGPA
+363 GVEVGPG

-381 GKDINYQGIA
+381 GKEINYQGIA

-397 ENGDVAGIYGM
+397 ENGDVGGVYGK
-408 SVVKDGKWVETLI
+408 SVVKDGKWMETLLK
-421 D
+421 